1 MKKYIL
7 LLMVVVSVASKAQ
20 NYDVKLI
27 PDSLL
32 KNADAVTRGEEL
44 KLTIFSTSSARI
56 THKWAVTV
64 LNEAGARFAGYSNSY
79 SSMQELSNISGDL
92 YDANGAKL
100 KSVKRKD
107 IADMSMEDGFSLMQD
122 ARIKQHN
129 FYHAQYPYT
138 VQYEDEVNLKG
149 IIGLPTWSPVEGQR
163 YAVQSSTF
171 IIEAPLDYKFRYK
184 ELNYEGKPVITSNK
198 LAMYQWN
205 VSNFKPFIREP
216 YQPYYRE
223 IIPMVYSAPN
233 KFVYGK
239 VEGDMSTWLSYGKY
253 QVELNRGRDE
263 LPENIKQEVH
273 LIADVQ
279 TTKTEKIKALYNYL
293 QANTRY
299 ISIQLGIGGL
309 QPFDAKYVA
318 ANRYGDCK
326 ALSNYMKALLKE
338 AGIESFYS
346 IIHAGEGEKY
356 YLPDFVSDQ
365 TNHIIVSVP
374 LEKDTMWLECTNQ
387 TMAPGYLGSFTDDRY
402 ALLINDDGG
411 HLVKTP
417 AYTKQNNVVSRKV
430 AGEIVAGGQLNAKVI
445 NTYTGLE
452 QDDLHDIL
460 HAYTR
465 EQLLK
470 YLKRSIDLPTYDV
483 ANVDYNEQK
492 DRIPN
497 IKENYE
503 LVAPNYAS
511 ATGKRLFVQPNVL
524 SREAFKLTDVDNRKF
539 DIVYDFSFSHLDTTT
554 IKIPEGFTVET
565 MPKSVSIKNKFGDYQ
580 MDISFQNGTVSF
592 LRRYER
598 SAGRFKAAE
607 YKDMSDFYN
616 EMYKADHVKVVF
628 VKSEGG

>member
-1 MKKYIL
+1 MKKYVL
-7 LLMVVVSVASKAQ
+7 LLMVIASVSSKAQ
-20 NYDVKLI
+20 NFDVKLI

-32 KNADAVTRGEEL
+32 QHADAVTRVEEM
-44 KLTIFSTSSARI
+44 KLTIFSPSHVRI
-56 THKWAVTV
+56 SHKWAVTI
-64 LNEAGARFAGYSNSY
+64 LNEAGAGYAGYSNSY
-79 SSMQELSNISGDL
+79 SPMRDLSNISGDL
-92 YDANGAKL
+92 FDANGVKI

-107 IADMSMEDGFSLMQD
+107 IADMSMEDGISLMLD
-122 ARIKQHN
+122 DRIKQHN
-129 FYHAQYPYT
+129 FYYGQYPYT
-138 VQYEDEVNLKG
+138 VQYEDEVDLNG
-149 IIGLPTWSPVEGQR
+149 VIGFPTWSPVEGQR
-163 YAVQSSTF
+163 FAVQSSSF
-171 IIEAPLDYKFRYK
+171 IIESPLDYKFRYK
-184 ELNYEGKPVITSNK
+184 ELNYVGKPVITNGK
-198 LAMYQWN
+198 VATYQWN

-216 YQPYYRE
+216 YQPFYRE
-223 IIPMVYSAPN
+223 IIPMVYAAPN

-253 QVELNRGRDE
+253 QVDLNKGRDE

-273 LIADVQ
+273 RIADAQ
-279 TTKTEKIKALYNYL
+279 PTKTEKIKALYNYL

-318 ANRYGDCK
+318 SNRYGDCK

-374 LEKDTMWLECTNQ
+374 LEKDTMWLECTSQ
-387 TMAPGYLGSFTDDRY
+387 TKAPGYMGSFTDDRY
-402 ALLINDDGG
+402 ALLIKEDGG

-417 AYTKQNNVVSRKV
+417 AYTKQHNVVRRKV
-430 AGEIVAGGQLNAKVI
+430 AGEIVTGGQLNAKVV
-445 NTYTGLE
+445 NTYSGLE
-452 QDDLHDIL
+452 QDELHGIL

-470 YLKRSIDLPTYDV
+470 YLKNSIDLPTYDV

-492 DRIPN
+492 DRIPSIN
-497 IKENYE
+497 ENYE
-503 LVAPNYAS
+503 LTAPNYAS

-524 SREAFKLTDVDNRKF
+524 SREAFKLTDVENRKF

-554 IKIPEGFTVET
+554 IKIPQGYTVEA
-565 MPKSVSIKNKFGDYQ
+565 MPKSVSIKNKFGEYQ
-580 MDISFQNGTVSF
+580 MDISYQNGTVSF

-598 SAGRFKAAE
+598 SAGRFKPAE
-607 YKDMSDFYN
+607 YKDMAAFYN

-628 VKSEGG
+628 VKSEG

>member
-1 MKKYIL
+1 MKKYVL
-7 LLMVVVSVASKAQ
+7 LLMLVVSVTSKAQ
-20 NYDVKLI
+20 NYDVKFI

-32 KNADAVTRGEEL
+32 KNADAITRVEEL

-129 FYHAQYPYT
+129 FYYAQYPYT
-138 VQYEDEVNLKG
+138 IQYEDEVNLKG

-163 YAVQSSTF
+163 YAVQSSSF

-184 ELNYEGKPVITSNK
+184 ELNYEGKPVITNNK

-223 IIPMVYSAPN
+223 IIPMVYTAPN

-253 QVELNRGRDE
+253 QVELNKGRDE

-273 LIADVQ
+273 RIADVQ

-318 ANRYGDCK
+318 TNRYGDCK

-374 LEKDTMWLECTNQ
+374 MEKDTMWLECTNQ
-387 TMAPGYLGSFTDDRY
+387 TIAAGYLGSFTDDRY
-402 ALLINDDGG
+402 ALLIKDDGG

-417 AYTKQNNVVSRKV
+417 AYAKKQNVVCRKV
-430 AGEIVAGGQLNAKVI
+430 EAEIVAGGQLMARVE

-452 QDDLHDIL
+452 QDDLHGML
-460 HAYTR
+460 NAYTPD
-465 EQLLK
+465 ELLK
-470 YLKRSIDLPTYDV
+470 YLKKSIDLPTYDV
-483 ANVDYNEQK
+483 AKVNYNEQK
-492 DRIPN
+492 DRIPT
-497 IKENYE
+497 ISEKYE
-503 LVAPNYAS
+503 LSAPNYAS
-511 ATGKRLFVQPNVL
+511 ATGRRLFVQPNVL
-524 SREAFKLTDVDNRKF
+524 SREAFKLSDVEDRKF
-539 DIVYDFSFSHLDTTT
+539 DIIYDFSFSHLDTTT
-554 IKIPEGFTVET
+554 IKIPAGYAVEA
-565 MPKSVSIKNKFGDYQ
+565 MPKNVTIKNKFGEYE
-580 MDISFQNGTVSF
+580 MAITFQNGTITF

-598 SAGRFKAAE
+598 SSNRFKPSE
-607 YKDMSDFYN
+607 YKDMAAFYN
-616 EMYKADHVKVVF
+616 EMYKADHAKVVF
-628 VKSEGG
+628 VKNEG

>member
-1 MKKYIL
+1 MKKYL
-7 LLMVVVSVASKAQ
+7 LWLMLVVYTSSMAQ

-27 PDSLL
+27 PDSLVQ
-32 KNADAVTRGEEL
+32 NADAVTRFEEMR
-44 KLTIFSTSSARI
+44 LTIYSTSSAKI

-64 LNEAGARFAGYSNSY
+64 YNEAGSRYAAYSNSY
-79 SSMQELSNISGDL
+79 NSMHDLSNISGEL
-92 YDANGAKL
+92 YDASGVKL

-107 IADMSMEDGFSLMQD
+107 IADMRMEDGFSLMQD
-122 ARIKQHN
+122 TRIKQHN
-129 FYHAQYPYT
+129 FYYSQYPYT
-138 VQYEDEVNLKG
+138 VQYEDEVSLKG

-163 YAVQSSTF
+163 YAVQSSSF

-184 ELNYEGKPVITSNK
+184 EMNYQGKPIVTNNK
-198 LAMYQWN
+198 QLIYQWSI
-205 VSNFKPFIREP
+205 SNFKPFVREP

-223 IIPMVYSAPN
+223 ILPAVLTAPN

-253 QVELNRGRDE
+253 QVELNKGRDE
-263 LPENIKQEVH
+263 LPDNIKQEVH
-273 LIADVQ
+273 KIADGL
-279 TTKTEKIKALYNYL
+279 TTKTDKIKALYNYL
-293 QANTRY
+293 QNNTHY

-309 QPFDAKYVA
+309 QPFDARYVA
-318 ANRYGDCK
+318 TNRYGDCK

-374 LEKDTMWLECTNQ
+374 LDKDTMWLECTNQ

-402 ALLINDDGG
+402 ALLIKEDGG

-417 AYTKQNNVVSRKV
+417 AYTRQHNVVRHKV
-430 AGEIVAGGQLNAKVI
+430 VGQIIAGGQLQAQVV

-452 QDDLHDIL
+452 QDDLHGIL

-470 YLKRSIDLPTYDV
+470 YLKRSIDLPSYDV
-483 ANVDYNEQK
+483 ANVDYHEQK
-492 DRIPN
+492 DRIPS
-497 IKENYE
+497 ISEKYE
-503 LVAPNYAS
+503 LTASNYAS
-511 ATGKRLFVQPNVL
+511 LTGKRLFVQPNVL
-524 SREAFKLTDVDNRKF
+524 SREAFKLTDVENRQF

-554 IKIPEGFTVET
+554 IKIPEDYTVET
-565 MPKSVSIKNKFGDYQ
+565 MPKSVSIKNKFGEYQ
-580 MDISFQNGTVSF
+580 MDISYLNGTVSF
-592 LRRYER
+592 FRRYER
-598 SAGRFKAAE
+598 SASRFKPSE
-607 YKDMSDFYN
+607 YKDMATFYN
-616 EMYKADHVKVVF
+616 EMYKADNVKVVF
-628 VKSEGG
+628 VK

>member
-1 MKKYIL
+1 MKKYL
-7 LLMVVVSVASKAQ
+7 LWLMMVVCTSSMAQ

-27 PDSLL
+27 PDSLVQ
-32 KNADAVTRGEEL
+32 NADAVTRFEEMR
-44 KLTIFSTSSARI
+44 LTIYSTSSAKI

-64 LNEAGARFAGYSNSY
+64 YNEAGSRYAAYSNSY
-79 SSMQELSNISGDL
+79 SPMHDLSNISGEL
-92 YDANGAKL
+92 YDASGIKL

-122 ARIKQHN
+122 TRIKQHN
-129 FYHAQYPYT
+129 FYYSQYPYT
-138 VQYEDEVNLKG
+138 VQYEDEVSLKG

-163 YAVQSSTF
+163 YAVQSSSF
-171 IIEAPLDYKFRYK
+171 IIEAPLDYKFRFK
-184 ELNYEGKPVITSNK
+184 EMNYQGKPVVTNNK
-198 LAMYQWN
+198 QSIYQW
-205 VSNFKPFIREP
+205 SIINFKPFVREP

-223 IIPMVYSAPN
+223 ILPAVYTAPN

-253 QVELNRGRDE
+253 QVELNKGRDE
-263 LPENIKQEVH
+263 LPDNIKQEVH
-273 LIADVQ
+273 KISDGFS
-279 TTKTEKIKALYNYL
+279 TKTDKIKALYNYL
-293 QANTRY
+293 QTNTRY

-338 AGIESFYS
+338 AGIESYYS

-374 LEKDTMWLECTNQ
+374 LDKDTMWLECTNQ

-402 ALLINDDGG
+402 ALLIKEDGG

-417 AYTKQNNVVSRKV
+417 AYTRQHNVVRRKV
-430 AGEIVAGGQLNAKVI
+430 EGQIIAGGQLQAQVV

-452 QDDLHDIL
+452 QDDLHGIL
-460 HAYTR
+460 HAYTQ

-470 YLKRSIDLPTYDV
+470 YLKRSIDLPSYDV
-483 ANVDYNEQK
+483 ANVDYHEQK
-492 DRIPN
+492 DRVPSIN
-497 IKENYE
+497 EKYE
-503 LVAPNYAS
+503 LTASNYAS
-511 ATGKRLFVQPNVL
+511 LTGKRLFVQPNVL
-524 SREAFKLTDVDNRKF
+524 SREAFKLTDVENRKF

-554 IKIPEGFTVET
+554 LKIPEGYTVET
-565 MPKSVSIKNKFGDYQ
+565 MPKNVSINNKFGEYQ
-580 MDISFQNGTVSF
+580 MDISYLNGTVSF
-592 LRRYER
+592 FRRYER
-598 SAGRFKAAE
+598 SAGRFKPSE
-607 YKDMSDFYN
+607 YKDLAAFYN

-628 VKSEGG
+628 VK